1 MERRALHQEMFELCT
16 ANAQVPIKN
25 PLDTLEKWLQ
35 KTNIRLTQVN
45 GQRKYGGP
53 PSVWHG
59 PAPGSNCEVFIGRIP
74 RDMYE
79 DKLIPLFSSVG
90 PLWEF
95 RLMMNFS
102 GHNRGFAYA
111 KYGSAEIA
119 QAAIHQLH
127 GHMLEPGVRIV
138 VYPSTEKRQ
147 LWITELPM
155 IVQEDQFLKVL
166 RRMTEG
172 VERLYLTG
180 PNQRETLLAIVDFT
194 SHYAASMAKRVLG
207 EAFRKQYGFNISVNW
222 DPQMKAHKRL
232 SRLYKSQR
240 SGPQQPL
247 QLPRLARVK
256 ISGATGPNPQP
267 CADASAFSN
276 LENVCAATGIG
287 APLFE
292 FNFSHSCC
300 EGYLNFTYRVRIP
313 DVGAVLPGLLVIWPG
328 ATEEATLE
336 IARERAAEHVLRYL
350 KTF

>member
-59 PAPGSNCEVFIGRIP
+59 PAPGSNCEVFIGHIP

-155 IVQEDQFLKVL
+155 IVQEDQLFKPLGSSMASTSQSTGTPKYKHIKDFL
-166 RRMTEG
+166 
-172 VERLYLTG
+172 
-180 PNQRETLLAIVDFT
+180 ACT
-194 SHYAASMAKRVLG
+194 SHGGQAHNNPCDRLG
-207 EAFRKQYGFNISVNW
+207 SVG
-222 DPQMKAHKRL
+222 L
-232 SRLYKSQR
+232 KS
-240 SGPQQPL
+240 PEP
-247 QLPRLARVK
+247 
-256 ISGATGPNPQP
+256 
-267 CADASAFSN
+267 
-276 LENVCAATGIG
+276 
-287 APLFE
+287 
-292 FNFSHSCC
+292 
-300 EGYLNFTYRVRIP
+300 RVRIRNP
-313 DVGAVLPGLLVIWPG
+313 AL
-328 ATEEATLE
+328 
-336 IARERAAEHVLRYL
+336 
-350 KTF
+350 